1 MGFRRSRADRSLL
14 QEQSR
19 CFEPIVA
26 ALAPETKPF
35 TLAAAWLPL
44 VEPCVHPGVGKG
56 DVKGPVAMLKHLQPI
71 LPSSL
76 GVCLLHFTTSSTPS
90 PPKGMAVVK
99 APSASRTL
107 KFPKGSEAPPCQG
120 RRFRHSSSPAH
131 KPHITGRS
139 LRNRRIEGGTCAGQ
153 GTLNLAFF
161 GAELAAKPET
171 APPTCKT
178 GRLLFGPCSLLGW
191 VKRDSRSYGGCTQL

>member
-44 VEPCVHPGVGKG
+44 VEPCVHPGMGKG

-71 LPSSL
+71 LPSIL
-76 GVCLLHFTTSSTPS
+76 GVCLLHFTTCSTPS

-161 GAELAAKPET
+161 GANWLQNLKLPLPRAK
-171 APPTCKT
+171 
-178 GRLLFGPCSLLGW
+178 L
-191 VKRDSRSYGGCTQL
+191 GGCFLDHAACSAG